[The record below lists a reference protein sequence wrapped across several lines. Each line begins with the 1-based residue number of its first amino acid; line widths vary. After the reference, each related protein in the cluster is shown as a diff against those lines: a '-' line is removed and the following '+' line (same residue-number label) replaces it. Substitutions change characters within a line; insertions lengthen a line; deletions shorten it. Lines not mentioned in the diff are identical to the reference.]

1 MNDIEEGNL
10 VIGVQSHIVRN
21 YLMDKISHFYTNH
34 PKIKIQLIDNS
45 TSQLI
50 EKLESRSIDFVID
63 ASPIETIYN
72 NISVSPI
79 TELDTCFIKSV
90 GNKNIYS
97 SLDDMQSE
105 SLIFP
110 SSRSSLRKN
119 LDKICES
126 KNLIL
131 SPKLEFETEELIID
145 AVRRNLGVGYVV
157 SPAVEYLIKANIL
170 SKIEIK
176 QDLPKL
182 EINLVSIDNNLTKI
196 AKLFIKEEILN
207 EK

>member
-1 MNDIEEGNL
+1 
-10 VIGVQSHIVRN
+10 
-21 YLMDKISHFYTNH
+21 
-34 PKIKIQLIDNS
+34 
-45 TSQLI
+45 
-50 EKLESRSIDFVID
+50 
-63 ASPIETIYN
+63 
-72 NISVSPI
+72 
-79 TELDTCFIKSV
+79 
-90 GNKNIYS
+90 
-97 SLDDMQSE
+97 MQSE

-110 SSRSSLRKN
+110 ASRSSLRKN
-119 LDKICES
+119 LYKICES